1 MWRLNNLYTQLDQQL
16 EAFGVHKV
24 ETIGDCYVVAAG
36 LKLGS
41 DEELNNEERGQS
53 DTVQRQSHVARHA
66 E

>member
-1 MWRLNNLYTQLDQQL
+1 MLYSDIKGFTCLAGSMTPRRVLWRLNNLYTRLDQQL

-41 DEELNNEERGQS
+41 DE
-53 DTVQRQSHVARHA
+53 
-66 E
+66 